1 MAAEFSQTQYEALC
15 AAIAQ
20 GVTTVKYGDKEIT
33 YRSLSEMERI
43 KKMMATALGIKTAP
57 RRTYISQTK
66 GLV

>member
-1 MAAEFSQTQYEALC
+1 MASEYTQIQYDTLC

-33 YRSLSEMERI
+33 YRSLSDMERI
-43 KKMMATALGIKTAP
+43 KKNMAQSLGLKMPP

-66 GLV
+66 GLI

>member
-1 MAAEFSQTQYEALC
+1 MPQYTQAQYDTLV

-33 YRSLSEMERI
+33 YRSLNEMLRI
-43 KKMMATALGIKTAP
+43 KKEMEADLGLKTSP

-66 GLV
+66 GLC